1 MESIK
6 KQIVRQKL
14 TIMKHYCPYCNSE
27 QEYYID
33 KRIFKEYKGVEVN
46 VEENVPIC
54 KKCKNELIINNIEDE
69 NLKRIYNK
77 YREIKNIITPSEIKD
92 LREKYGISQ
101 RELTAILGFGKMTI
115 NRYEKGSLPSKS
127 HSDYLRLILKEEN
140 KFFYKVEEAYYNN
153 RISQKTYSKVKNNIN
168 KQDIYN
174 NNYGLK
180 IYIENELKIPPNIF
194 NGFKVLDLEKLQ
206 NLISYI
212 ASKTKLYLTSL
223 NKYLWF
229 IDIISYNERAVA
241 ITGLTYIHE
250 QYGPV
255 ILNRK
260 YEEISKL
267 NGKYKREDKENNDG
281 SIQSVITSNG
291 NYDLSDFNDK
301 EIKIIDYVIN
311 LLSNKSVKEIS
322 NLSHKEFG
330 WKNTK
335 RFEKISFEYANN
347 LEILKNEA

>member
-1 MESIK
+1 
-6 KQIVRQKL
+6 
-14 TIMKHYCPYCNSE
+14 MKHYCPYCNSE

-33 KRIFKEYKGVEVN
+33 KRIFKEYKGVDVN

-69 NLKRIYNK
+69 NLKRIYSK

-92 LREKYGISQ
+92 LREIYDISQ
-101 RELTAILGFGKMTI
+101 RELTAILDFGKMTI
-115 NRYEKGSLPSKS
+115 NRYENGFLPSKS
-127 HSDYLRLILKEEN
+127 QSDYLKLISKDKNEFFN
-140 KFFYKVEEAYYNN
+140 KVKEAYYTN
-153 RISQKTYSKVKNNIN
+153 RISKKTFTKIENIIN
-168 KQDIYN
+168 KQSVYD
-174 NNYGLK
+174 NNYELK
-180 IYIENELKIPPNIF
+180 LYIENELKTSPNIF

-229 IDIISYNERAVA
+229 IDMISYNQRAVS
-241 ITGLTYIHE
+241 ITGLTYVHE

-255 ILNRK
+255 NIKRK

-267 NGKYKREDKENNDG
+267 DEKYKREDKENNDG

-291 NYDLSDFNDK
+291 NYDLSSFNDK
-301 EIKIIDYVIN
+301 EIKIIDYVIS
-311 LLSNKSVKEIS
+311 LLSNKSVKAIS
-322 NLSHKEFG
+322 NLSHKELG
-330 WKNTK
+330 WKNTE
-335 RFEKISFEYANN
+335 RFEKISFAYADN
-347 LEILKNEA
+347 LKILK